1 MPNVSKI
8 CNKKKRIS
16 HSIKYIYISRIKI
29 TKQNNIKAHDRLS
42 VNVRKVEGERRP
54 ISGRDSDESFSVPG
68 KGERGDGKENE
79 AEAQETKVFGHVC
92 SGTAATRVTDNNG
105 GLSTSHQSQ
114 TATPST
120 YAART
125 VRAVA
130 YVQA

>member
-1 MPNVSKI
+1 MPNISKI
-8 CNKKKRIS
+8 CNKKKKIS
-16 HSIKYIYISRIKI
+16 HSIKYISRIKI
-29 TKQNNIKAHDRLS
+29 TCPEAKQYQGTRSIKRKRQKGRKRAATVTNLS
-42 VNVRKVEGERRP
+42 WFRER
-54 ISGRDSDESFSVPG
+54 E
-68 KGERGDGKENE
+68 EGDGKENE